1 MKRKIT
7 ASAAALAFFLI
18 PYLFGGSWGM
28 CAAAS
33 AGAGAVAYALPLYL
47 EKRKERNRNRS
58 YDMDIPDLLIHVSML
73 TEAGLT
79 IWDAVERAAM
89 IGDPNRP
96 LYQDIL
102 TVFDH
107 VRRGYAKDPAAALE
121 NLSAQRS
128 SAALS
133 NFCTIVIQNVRK
145 GSVELSTIFATQ
157 AQLYRTE
164 RRRTAGKIAE
174 EAVTLLLIPSTIVL
188 VALIILLLAPAVM
201 NFIGDIKM

>member
-18 PYLFGGSWGM
+18 SYLSGGSWGI

-33 AGAGAVAYALPLYL
+33 ACAGVVIYVFPLYL
-47 EKRKERNRNRS
+47 EKKKERHRNRS
-58 YDMDIPDLLIHVSML
+58 YDMDIPDLLIYVSML

-107 VRRGYAKDPAAALE
+107 VRRGYAKDPATALE
-121 NLSAQRS
+121 DLSMQRNS
-128 SAALS
+128 VALS
-133 NFCTIVIQNVRK
+133 NFCAIVIQNVRK

-157 AQLYRTE
+157 AQIYRSE
-164 RRRTAGKIAE
+164 RRRTASKIAE

-188 VALIILLLAPAVM
+188 VALIILLLAPAIM
-201 NFIGDIKM
+201 NFAGEIKI